1 MSVTKLIEAIEN
13 RSAKVGIVGLGYV
26 GLPLIREVASNI
38 RGHKGVMVNKET
50 ARSLGIADGDP
61 VVLNSPTGVTRG
73 YAVLRAGLRPDTVVL
88 IVQFDHWATP
98 VAKDFE
104 MPSLNSLT
112 ALSLSLTD
120 ATGSGSDITR
130 VRLEKDA
137 ARQRRAG

>member
-1 MSVTKLIEAIEN
+1 MQYSWGAN
-13 RSAKVGIVGLGYV
+13 V
-26 GLPLIREVASNI
+26 GLPLIREVAQNI

-50 ARSLGIADGDP
+50 ARSLGLQDGDP
-61 VVLNSPTGVTRG
+61 VVLHSPTGVTRG
-73 YAVLRAGLRPDTVVL
+73 YAVLRSGLRPDTVVL
-88 IVQFDHWATP
+88 IGQFDHWATP
-98 VAKDFE
+98 VAKEFE